1 LMLKLLNSVTSCGCS
16 TWRQRGG
23 AREGAL
29 ILIAGGRKRKR
40 GYWDGDGAGWEE
52 VGGCSPTLLLS
63 WLRGEGGG
71 TKQSC
76 SMPAREAGDQ
86 SAAVDCSTSPSSV
99 ARILTPSSVNLLPL
113 S

>member
-1 LMLKLLNSVTSCGCS
+1 MQEEESEK
-16 TWRQRGG
+16 
-23 AREGAL
+23 EGTTGTVRV
-29 ILIAGGRKRKR
+29 AGEG
-40 GYWDGDGAGWEE
+40 
-52 VGGCSPTLLLS
+52 
-63 WLRGEGGG
+63 GGG